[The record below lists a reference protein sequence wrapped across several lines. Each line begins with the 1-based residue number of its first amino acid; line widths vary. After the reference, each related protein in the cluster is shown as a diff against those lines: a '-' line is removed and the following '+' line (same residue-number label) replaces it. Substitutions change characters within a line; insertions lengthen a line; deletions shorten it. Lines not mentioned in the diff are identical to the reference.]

1 MTDKVGESFDE
12 RLNYLIANVHPKDR
26 GPYTDLEVA
35 RGVTEHGFGAL
46 SKPAVVKH
54 RKPGAN
60 PTLATLKMYA
70 EFFGVPVS
78 YFTDN
83 SQEARRVV
91 LDLQNVAVLQQLQQD
106 TDMAAHLERYGGLS
120 STSRRVVADLSERL
134 RAIEEAHRATEPD
147 DSAGP

>member
-1 MTDKVGESFDE
+1 MPDKVGESFDE

-35 RGVTEHGFGAL
+35 RGVTEHGLGAL

-70 EFFGVPVS
+70 EFFGVPLS
-78 YFTDN
+78 YFTDTGE
-83 SQEARRVV
+83 EARRAV
-91 LDLQNVAVLQQLQQD
+91 LDVQNSAVLQQLQQD

-120 STSRRVVADLSERL
+120 STSRKVVADLSEQL
-134 RAIEEAHRATEPD
+134 RAIETAHRARRPD
-147 DSAGP
+147 ESASA